1 MAQCVEHLGRALTG
15 PLTTL
20 HALEGDIQYGSIR
33 PPMVDYGQ
41 KQLEEESICLTCIA
55 HSQSEEIHDGN
66 VRWDP
71 GGQNRS
77 RLSITYYVK

>member
-1 MAQCVEHLGRALTG
+1 MGRALTG

-20 HALEGDIQYGSIR
+20 HALEGVIQYGSIR
-33 PPMVDYGQ
+33 PHIVVYGQ
-41 KQLEEESICLTCIA
+41 KQLGEERICLACIA
-55 HSQSEEIHDGN
+55 HSQSEEIHDRN

-77 RLSITYYVK
+77 RLSIAYYVK